1 MVWLLRGEPR
11 RDSDFLPSAG
21 ESLSANKAIQRGAKP
36 RNVERERE
44 TERDRQTEGERWLKS
59 SKEHQGSAAEAEG
72 RLRPFSYTS

>member
-11 RDSDFLPSAG
+11 RDSDFVPSAE

-44 TERDRQTEGERWLKS
+44 TERDRQADRQRERD
-59 SKEHQGSAAEAEG
+59 G
-72 RLRPFSYTS
+72 